1 MNTNLKE
8 EKEVTLNTETKEW
21 LIALLE
27 QTICNSYNNREN
39 ILSEISIQ
47 DFILGAY
54 EIAKD
59 IMMSC
64 NEDSYDNEEQIKL
77 DKFAQ
82 IVIELEEYI

>member
-1 MNTNLKE
+1 MNTNLKT
-8 EKEVTLNTETKEW
+8 EKEITLNTETKEW
-21 LIALLE
+21 LIAILE

-47 DFILGAY
+47 DFIVGAY
-54 EIAKD
+54 EMAKD
-59 IMMSC
+59 IMMSY